1 MPRVRALA
9 FIILLKAGTDPP
21 TYSAMAVL
29 ASLPDETAMPVSSC
43 STVTCSFSLRPMR
56 EPPVRAALRL
66 TNVVL
71 SMLARPEL
79 IWSMARNM
87 DMTLVNEAGGMG
99 WSAFCSKSTASRSR
113 SYKMAEQTPSE
124 LSAGTAG
131 AEKTTPVCAKR
142 AAQSRMASAISE
154 RSGGQKRR
162 VLVMHSPYALAE
174 RQASSAL
181 RCAAVTVNRR
191 SRAYGLRKANGKS
204 LEIY

>member
-1 MPRVRALA
+1 MPRLRALA
-9 FIILLKAGTDPP
+9 FIMLMKAGTEPP

-29 ASLPDETAMPVSSC
+29 ASLPEETAMPVSSC
-43 STVTCSFSLRPMR
+43 SMVTCSFSLSPMR

-66 TNVVL
+66 TKVVL

-87 DMTLVNEAGGMG
+87 DMTLVSEAGGIC

-113 SYKMAEQTPSE
+113 SYRMAEHTPSE

-131 AEKTTPVCAKR
+131 AENATPACARK
-142 AAQSRMASAISE
+142 AAQNRNASARSE

-181 RCAAVTVNRR
+181 RYAAVTVKPYV
-191 SRAYGLRKANGKS
+191 AGVW
-204 LEIY
+204 I